1 MEFILKYSTYLNVQ
15 YKISYI
21 MKEIPANLS
30 LPEYEPLFDW
40 SIEEESCKWMLRCLL
55 E

>member
-15 YKISYI
+15 YKISYTCI

-30 LPEYEPLFDW
+30 LPEYEPLFD
-40 SIEEESCKWMLRCLL
+40 
-55 E
+55 

>member
-15 YKISYI
+15 YKFSYI

-30 LPEYEPLFDW
+30 LPEYEPLFD
-40 SIEEESCKWMLRCLL
+40 
-55 E
+55 